1 MILGKVKEI
10 VVNYLKRK
18 NRKYAQVESKDN
30 FANAENQKLVF
41 SKLNKITELR
51 KDYDELVTLMILE
64 LIKEEENLI
73 MEELIAPKNSD
84 EIYASIGRSDYDI
97 PVGVK
102 FDTLIELNSLTIQK
116 VDFEI
121 LEVSVRRGDHIDVI
135 IPGMGGIGLLKFAGG
150 IPKEVLELPEIS
162 PYPNSSERN
171 KIFLTTKEFGTK
183 LIDSL
188 KSM

>member
-1 MILGKVKEI
+1 MTLGKVKEI

-30 FANAENQKLVF
+30 FRNAENQKLLF
-41 SKLNKITELR
+41 SKLNKITELENEYG
-51 KDYDELVTLMILE
+51 KLIIIGILE
-64 LIKEEENLI
+64 LIKEEESLI
-73 MEELIAPKNSD
+73 GQELIAPKNSD

-102 FDTLIELNSLTIQK
+102 FDTLIELNSLTIQN

-135 IPGMGGIGLLKFAGG
+135 IPGMGGIGLLKFTGS

-162 PYPNSSERN
+162 PYPNSN
-171 KIFLTTKEFGTK
+171 DDNIIFLTTKEFGTK
-183 LIDSL
+183 IMDSL

>member
-1 MILGKVKEI
+1 MTLGKVKEI

-18 NRKYAQVESKDN
+18 NRKYAQVESEAN
-30 FANAENQKLVF
+30 FRNAEKQKLVF
-41 SKLNKITELR
+41 SKLGKITELESE
-51 KDYDELVTLMILE
+51 YSELKIIRILE
-64 LIKEEENLI
+64 LIKEEKSLI
-73 MEELIAPKNSD
+73 RQELIAPQNSD

-102 FDTLIELNSLTIQK
+102 FDMLIELNSLTIQN

-135 IPGMGGIGLLKFAGG
+135 IPGMGGIGLLKFTGG